1 MAAKTLVAVEMAAA
15 EAESESGMSEY
26 ELQRLAHI
34 RRNQECL
41 ARLGLADASFMAI
54 LNPGAAKKE
63 KKPRAP
69 RPKPQPVDESQC
81 RRSLRA
87 KGGHARVHWAA
98 DRHVFRCRSARG
110 RRLGRR

>member
-1 MAAKTLVAVEMAAA
+1 MTLC
-15 EAESESGMSEY
+15 EY

-69 RPKPQPVDESQC
+69 RPKQQPVDESQC

-87 KGGHARVHWAA
+87 KGGTPEYTGQQIDTVFDG
-98 DRHVFRCRSARG
+98 DRR
-110 RRLGRR
+110 